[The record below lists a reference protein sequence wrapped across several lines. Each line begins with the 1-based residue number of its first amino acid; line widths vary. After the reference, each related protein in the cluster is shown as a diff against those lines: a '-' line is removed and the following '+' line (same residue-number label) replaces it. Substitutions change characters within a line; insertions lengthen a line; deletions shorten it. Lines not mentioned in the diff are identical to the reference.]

1 MDHKKPDLCVA
12 IDFGTTYTGVAWLNP
27 NRERAPTQV
36 VSDWPGGGGAGDA
49 GNERKVPSVLAK
61 KTSPNGTRKWGFL
74 CGSETPETEKWRYLK
89 MFLEPRLLE
98 SSKRRGITW
107 APKSMAEVHRLVGEY
122 LGEIYKHIRKSIF
135 RSNGGEAEV
144 RWDDMAIEFIFSVP
158 TTWQGQGIL
167 NDFQEIIHRAGF
179 GGPHNHEVILGLTE
193 AEAAAV
199 SSMLRV
205 GTSLPF
211 DNGDV
216 FLSVDAGGGTTDL
229 AFVQVCSANPPVM
242 EQVQDVRG
250 TGIGSMMIDL
260 TFQQLVKQRLEKQPD
275 ILSQLPADLHVKLS
289 QSPYYKTQKHKFGDP
304 DFDREDDSY
313 RIEISGV
320 RYDFSCPEL
329 GIEDGHIVIP
339 KSEFEGLF
347 DLQLTKIVDLLE
359 EGLDKFEKDG
369 YGGVKYII
377 LSGGLGSSE
386 YILKRLQQH
395 VETSERKSLS
405 GTRVQMCAEPQLVVI
420 KGLLL
425 DHTSSILRTR
435 IARASYGVVTSER
448 YSPKK
453 HFNQN
458 QIVDIWDDKVYVPEQ
473 IKWIVKRGDKIVSGN
488 QLFAT
493 ITRHAG
499 LTEPLSWIETIVS
512 SDNPEGCEP
521 GNVNDPGV
529 ERLYEVRA
537 NLTGVPSY
545 QLVTRKKR
553 HRACFWKI
561 KKEYHV
567 CEYDVHLTVGPSGD
581 LRFAILYQGE
591 ALPNSSAPEKVAIKA
606 EWDTSPADETVSGED
621 SGPLGSTG
629 SWATTVRESYSEQF
643 PGRYRGSSI
652 RS

>member
-1 MDHKKPDLCVA
+1 PDLCVA
-12 IDFGTTYTGVAWLNP
+12 VDFGTTYTGVAWLNP

-61 KTSPNGTRKWGFL
+61 RASPRGTRKWGFL

-98 SSKRRGITW
+98 SSRKKGITW
-107 APKSMAEVHRLVGEY
+107 APKSMQEVHRLVGEY
-122 LGEIYKHIRKSIF
+122 LGEVYKHIRKSIF
-135 RSNGGEAEV
+135 RSNGCQTDV
-144 RWDDMAIEFIFSVP
+144 DWDEMAIEFIFSVP

-167 NDFQEIIHRAGF
+167 NDFQKIIRSAGF
-179 GGPHNHEVILGLTE
+179 GVPENHDVILGLTE

-216 FLSVDAGGGTTDL
+216 FLSVDAGGGTIDL
-229 AFVQVCSANPPVM
+229 AFVKVCSASPPVM

-260 TFQQLVKQRLEKQPD
+260 TFQQLVKQRLEEHPD
-275 ILSQLPADLHVKLS
+275 AVSQLPADLHVKLS

-304 DFDREDDSY
+304 DFYQEDETY

-320 RYDFSCPEL
+320 RYDFCSVEL
-329 GIEDGHIVIP
+329 GIEDGHLVIP

-347 DLQLTKIVDLLE
+347 DLQLTKIVKLLE
-359 EGLDKFEKDG
+359 EGLDRFEKDDHG
-369 YGGVKYII
+369 AKYII

-386 YILKRLQQH
+386 YILKRLQEH
-395 VETSERKSLS
+395 VQQSERWSLS

-425 DHTSSILRTR
+425 EHTSSILRTR
-435 IARASYGVVTSER
+435 IARASYGVVTRER
-448 YSPKK
+448 YSAKR
-453 HFNQN
+453 HFQ
-458 QIVDIWDDKVYVPEQ
+458 QRLVTDLWDDKVYVPEQ
-473 IKWIVKRGDKIVSGN
+473 INWIGKRGEKMINGN
-488 QLFAT
+488 KMFAT

-521 GNVNDPGV
+521 SNISAPGV
-529 ERLYEVRA
+529 DKLYEVRA
-537 NLTGVPSY
+537 NLTEVPAN
-545 QLVTRKKR
+545 QLATKKKR
-553 HRACFWKI
+553 HKSCFWRV

-567 CEYDVHLTVGPSGD
+567 CEYEVHLTVGPSGD

-591 ALPNSSAPEKVAIKA
+591 ALPGSSAPEKITVKA
-606 EWDTSPADETVSGED
+606 EWD
-621 SGPLGSTG
+621 
-629 SWATTVRESYSEQF
+629 
-643 PGRYRGSSI
+643 
-652 RS
+652 